1 MKFRNKFRIAG
12 IITTFLGIG
21 FIALSVLTAIK
32 CLFIGIIVMAIGLA
46 VLWSTETT
54 F

>member
-1 MKFRNKFRIAG
+1 MKFRNKMRIAG
-12 IITTFLGIG
+12 IIITFLGIG
-21 FIALSVLTAIK
+21 MIGLSIFTIFK
-32 CLFIGIIVMAIGLA
+32 CLLLGIVVMAIGLA

>member
-12 IITTFLGIG
+12 VIITLLGIG
-21 FIALSVLTAIK
+21 GIALSVLTAIK
-32 CLFIGIIVMAIGLA
+32 CLLIGIIVMAIGLA

>member
-1 MKFRNKFRIAG
+1 MKFRTKMRIAG
-12 IITTFLGIG
+12 IVTTFIGIG
-21 FIALSVLTAIK
+21 LIGVSVLTAIK